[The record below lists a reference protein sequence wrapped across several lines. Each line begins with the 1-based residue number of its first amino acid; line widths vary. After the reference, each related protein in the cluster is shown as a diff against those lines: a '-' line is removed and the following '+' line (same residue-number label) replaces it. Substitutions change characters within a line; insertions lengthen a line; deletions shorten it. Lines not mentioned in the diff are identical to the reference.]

1 MKLKI
6 IYLRTMIT
14 TNESEEVIIPKK
26 VNSAATAA
34 LLLWLG
40 FVIIGIFTLVFS
52 FSYMII
58 ILTVLSLMFFENLSP
73 LFIVIPLLILMIYSN
88 RFIVISIMDLK
99 KNRKWTNPTKF
110 IKHILLQVATA
121 IVVSITTMI
130 IYGANYFNGNL
141 FLDLFLLFNMF
152 ILVISVGSI
161 FFYIYYLYL
170 DYFVYPSGK
179 WENYERRNM

>member
-1 MKLKI
+1 MKFKI
-6 IYLRTMIT
+6 ISLRTMIT

-40 FVIIGIFTLVFS
+40 FIIIGIFTLIFS
-52 FSYMII
+52 FSFIVI
-58 ILTVLSLMFFENLSP
+58 ILNILSLMFFENLSS
-73 LFIVIPLLILMIYSN
+73 LIVAIPLLILMIYSN

-99 KNRKWTNPTKF
+99 KNRRWTNPTKF
-110 IKHILLQVATA
+110 IKHLLIQVATA
-121 IVVSITTMI
+121 IVASITTMI
-130 IYGANYFNGNL
+130 IYGANYFTDNL

-161 FFYIYYLYL
+161 FFYIYFLYI
-170 DYFVYPSGK
+170 DYYASPMGEWK
-179 WENYERRNM
+179 KYERRNM